1 MPTGML
7 NKYRGVISSGK
18 AFVGWKQSEDAPHN
32 MPALSSLSAMA
43 SS

>member
-1 MPTGML
+1 MPTGMP
-7 NKYRGVISSGK
+7 NKYRGVISSGE
-18 AFVGWKQSEDAPHN
+18 AFVGWKQSEDAPR